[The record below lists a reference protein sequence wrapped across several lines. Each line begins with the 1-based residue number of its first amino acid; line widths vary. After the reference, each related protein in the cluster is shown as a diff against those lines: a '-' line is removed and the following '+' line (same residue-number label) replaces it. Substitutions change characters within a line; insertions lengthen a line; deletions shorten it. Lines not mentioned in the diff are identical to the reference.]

1 MLGNGTIAM
10 KLQLNRRGMLG
21 GAVALGAGRVRAAQA
36 DRRPVLL
43 VGATAR
49 SAPAIIEFAL
59 DQGRK
64 VTALARRPEAVAER
78 LPARLRE
85 HAGLKIAKGDV
96 YDVQSLADAM
106 TGAETVISL
115 IAPAVDPNG
124 PDITAVD
131 IFSVGTA
138 NLIFA
143 MQRKG
148 NRRIVPLSSGGT
160 EMIPA
165 AQPPADAWATLRFV
179 WHIRGVYQDMLR
191 MEKIVRAS
199 GLEYVIPRPRRFVN
213 EPARNDLKFAVER
226 PQPPVISS
234 LTYGDFAAWVLP
246 AADGREYLGKTVGIY
261 TDKVVSAPG

>member
-1 MLGNGTIAM
+1 M
-10 KLQLNRRGMLG
+10 KLEVNRRTLIG
-21 GAVALGAGRVRAAQA
+21 GAVAAGIGRVHAAQA
-36 DRRPVLL
+36 ERSPLLL
-43 VGATAR
+43 VGASAR
-49 SAPAIIEFAL
+49 SAPAILQLAL
-59 DQGRK
+59 DQGRR
-64 VTALARRPEAVAER
+64 VTALARRPEAVVER
-78 LPARLRE
+78 LPVQFRE
-85 HAGLKIAKGDV
+85 HAGLKMAKGDV

-165 AQPPADAWATLRFV
+165 AQPRADAWATLRFV

-199 GLEYVIPRPRRFVN
+199 GLEYVISRPRRFVN

-234 LTYGDFAAWVLP
+234 LTYADFAVWVLA

>member
-1 MLGNGTIAM
+1 M
-10 KLQLNRRGMLG
+10 KLQLNRRALIG
-21 GAVALGAGRVRAAQA
+21 GAMALGVGSARAAQA
-36 DRRPVLL
+36 ERSPVLL

-49 SAPAIIEFAL
+49 SAPAIVQLAL
-59 DQGRK
+59 EQGRK
-64 VTALARRPEAVAER
+64 ITALARRPEAVVER

-85 HAGLKIAKGDV
+85 HPGLKTVKGDV

-106 TGAETVISL
+106 TGAESVISL

-124 PDITAVD
+124 PDITSID

-148 NRRIVPLSSGGT
+148 NRRIIPLSSGGT

-191 MEKIVRAS
+191 MENIVRES
-199 GLEYVIPRPRRFVN
+199 GLDYVIPRPRRFVN

-234 LTYGDFAAWVLP
+234 LTYADFAAWVLA